1 MSASKNRLFAVVLA
15 TAILNV
21 GSCFAF
27 SDAAEVRN
35 ANEHYTDE
43 EERLLASGHIIFPKK
58 AYFLRA
64 KRAVTVD
71 PIAVHE
77 RNLALERLGLPKAVP
92 NRPTTPVAAR
102 VDPARTNDFMNG
114 VITYRRKPDEQSQQ
128 AAQGASVRASSSTAA
143 DAPKIQ
149 QVSLTEA
156 PQIVSEPTNT
166 QVMQNAIIP
175 WAITTAV
182 LYPIKVVSEIGYGLL
197 QAYLFL
203 SDLEGVPGA
212 RSSQLPADEKALTVN
227 GIEKV
232 THPAKHSRR
241 TAVEIAHAQSK
252 W

>member
-27 SDAAEVRN
+27 SGAAEVRN

-77 RNLALERLGLPKAVP
+77 RNLALERLGLPRAVP
-92 NRPTTPVAAR
+92 NGPTNPVAAR
-102 VDPARTNDFMNG
+102 VDPARTNDVMRSG
-114 VITYRRKPDEQSQQ
+114 ITHHRKSDEQSQQ

-156 PQIVSEPTNT
+156 PQIVSESTNT
-166 QVMQNAIIP
+166 QVIQNAIIC
-175 WAITTAV
+175 
-182 LYPIKVVSEIGYGLL
+182 G
-197 QAYLFL
+197 
-203 SDLEGVPGA
+203 
-212 RSSQLPADEKALTVN
+212 R
-227 GIEKV
+227 
-232 THPAKHSRR
+232 
-241 TAVEIAHAQSK
+241 
-252 W
+252 

>member
-77 RNLALERLGLPKAVP
+77 RNLALERL
-92 NRPTTPVAAR
+92 
-102 VDPARTNDFMNG
+102 
-114 VITYRRKPDEQSQQ
+114 
-128 AAQGASVRASSSTAA
+128 
-143 DAPKIQ
+143 
-149 QVSLTEA
+149 
-156 PQIVSEPTNT
+156 
-166 QVMQNAIIP
+166 
-175 WAITTAV
+175 
-182 LYPIKVVSEIGYGLL
+182 
-197 QAYLFL
+197 
-203 SDLEGVPGA
+203 
-212 RSSQLPADEKALTVN
+212 
-227 GIEKV
+227 
-232 THPAKHSRR
+232 
-241 TAVEIAHAQSK
+241 
-252 W
+252 

>member
-1 MSASKNRLFAVVLA
+1 M
-15 TAILNV
+15 
-21 GSCFAF
+21 
-27 SDAAEVRN
+27 
-35 ANEHYTDE
+35 
-43 EERLLASGHIIFPKK
+43 
-58 AYFLRA
+58 
-64 KRAVTVD
+64 
-71 PIAVHE
+71 HE

-92 NRPTTPVAAR
+92 NGPTNPVAAR
-102 VDPARTNDFMNG
+102 VDPARTNDVMRSG
-114 VITYRRKPDEQSQQ
+114 ITHHRKPDEQSQQ

-166 QVMQNAIIP
+166 QVIQNAIIP

>member
-1 MSASKNRLFAVVLA
+1 MSASKNRLFAVVFA

-58 AYFLRA
+58 AYFSRA

-92 NRPTTPVAAR
+92 NRPTKPVAAR

-114 VITYRRKPDEQSQQ
+114 VITYHRKPDEQSQLNRP
-128 AAQGASVRASSSTAA
+128 GYELT
-143 DAPKIQ
+143 PK
-149 QVSLTEA
+149 SW
-156 PQIVSEPTNT
+156 TN
-166 QVMQNAIIP
+166 
-175 WAITTAV
+175 
-182 LYPIKVVSEIGYGLL
+182 LR
-197 QAYLFL
+197 
-203 SDLEGVPGA
+203 GV
-212 RSSQLPADEKALTVN
+212 T
-227 GIEKV
+227 
-232 THPAKHSRR
+232 
-241 TAVEIAHAQSK
+241 
-252 W
+252 